1 MAKLTKRDWM
11 EAEELY
17 KQGWTQKQISIKY
30 KIRPETVSLHMTK
43 VGVRG
48 GENVDVVRQEMEAAL
63 YRKLKEFA
71 EKRASRQIDTKEK
84 FHTLVNS
91 VLNFFVR
98 DLKKA
103 SDAGQG
109 LDKMSGTSRSL
120 REAITGLKLAREELY
135 AILDIRNDMDIAEAP
150 DLHVSTL
157 SREDE
162 ERIRSAGAYGD
173 DDEDGLS
180 QDELEELRIMAET
193 MPEPEREIDPM
204 DEESEDQD
212 VP

>member
-1 MAKLTKRDWM
+1 MSKLTKRDWM

-43 VGVRG
+43 AGIKG

-63 YRKLKEFA
+63 YRKIKEFA

-91 VLNFFVR
+91 VLNFFVK

-103 SDAGQG
+103 SDLGHG
-109 LDKMSGTSRSL
+109 LDKISGQARSL

-135 AILDIRNDMDIAEAP
+135 TILDIRDDLDVSEAP
-150 DLHVSTL
+150 DLYVSSL
-157 SREDE
+157 SKEDE
-162 ERIRSAGAYGD
+162 DRIRASGAYGE
-173 DDEDGLS
+173 DDEDEQNPLS
-180 QDELEELRIMAET
+180 EDELEELRIMAET
-193 MPEPEREIDPM
+193 MAEPDSDDAETTG
-204 DEESEDQD
+204 
-212 VP
+212 

>member
-1 MAKLTKRDWM
+1 MAKMTKRDWL

-17 KQGWTQKQISIKY
+17 KQGWTQKQISLKY

-43 VGVRG
+43 AGVKG

-63 YRKLKEFA
+63 HRKLKEFA

-91 VLNFFVR
+91 VLNFFVK

-103 SDAGQG
+103 SDAGHG
-109 LDKMSGTSRSL
+109 LDKISGTGRAL
-120 REAITGLKLAREELY
+120 REAMSGLKLAREELY
-135 AILDIRNDMDIAEAP
+135 TILDIRDDLDVSEAP

-157 SREDE
+157 SPEDE
-162 ERIRSAGAYGD
+162 ERIRNSGAYET
-173 DDEDGLS
+173 DDEEGDLS
-180 QDELEELRIMAET
+180 ADELEELRLMAET
-193 MPEPEREIDPM
+193 MPEDPED
-204 DEESEDQD
+204 DDAKTTG
-212 VP
+212 